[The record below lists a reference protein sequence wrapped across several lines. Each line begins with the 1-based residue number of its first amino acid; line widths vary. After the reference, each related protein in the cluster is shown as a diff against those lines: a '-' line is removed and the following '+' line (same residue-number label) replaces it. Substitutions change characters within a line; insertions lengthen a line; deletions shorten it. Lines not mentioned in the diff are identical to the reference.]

1 MDIPPSRPN
10 HTTNSVVR
18 HRSSPAEHGPSAAA
32 GGHGGAKLRLVGG
45 ARLFDRINRRLD
57 VSRMG
62 AEAGIGSVPPELVEA
77 AERMIDDAARRIDEE
92 PIELPPLRL
101 VVADEDEMDI
111 PEGLAG

>member
-1 MDIPPSRPN
+1 MDVPPSRPN
-10 HTTNSVVR
+10 HTNKTVVR
-18 HRSSPAEHGPSAAA
+18 HRSSPAEQEPSATA
-32 GGHGGAKLRLVGG
+32 GGQGGAKLRLVGG
-45 ARLFDRINRRLD
+45 AGLFDRINRRLD

-77 AERMIDDAARRIDEE
+77 AERMIDDAARRVDED

-101 VVADEDEMDI
+101 VVADEDEMDV